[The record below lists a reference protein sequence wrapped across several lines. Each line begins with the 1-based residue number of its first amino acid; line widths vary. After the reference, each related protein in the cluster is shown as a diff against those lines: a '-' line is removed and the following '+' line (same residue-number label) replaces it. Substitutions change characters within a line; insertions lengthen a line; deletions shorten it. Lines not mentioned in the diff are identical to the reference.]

1 MQKLLLTKFK
11 TRNATLPILF
21 NTVFG
26 SLSHSNQTRKRNKRN
41 SIGKEE
47 VKLSLFSDDMILYIR
62 KSTKNN

>member
-1 MQKLLLTKFK
+1 MKKMLLTKFK

-41 SIGKEE
+41 SNWKGRSKT
-47 VKLSLFSDDMILYIR
+47 VTVFR
-62 KSTKNN
+62 